1 MKRNNKAICAVLAA
15 ILLAMTAIGCEVIGE
30 ASLETAAEKTEAL
43 HVAALKGPTGMGL
56 AYVIAEDE
64 QDTVELFDAPDVVAS
79 KFISGEIDVAAV
91 PVNLASVLYKKTEGD
106 TVVLAVNTLGVL
118 YVLDG
123 GDTIHEI
130 GDLSGKTVY
139 ATGQGSTPEY
149 ILNYLLTKN
158 GLEDVNVEY
167 VGEHA
172 TLAAMAAGGEAE
184 IAMLPEPQVS
194 AATVKNDTLRI
205 ALNLTEEWEKVSETK
220 LVQGVYVARKANYE
234 QKKQAIEAFM
244 EKIASSVER
253 VNTESNAADIVAQA
267 GIVPNA
273 AIAARAIPRANIVC
287 IRGEEMQAAVSAML
301 EVLFEAQPSSVGGT
315 LPGEDFYAG

>member
-1 MKRNNKAICAVLAA
+1 MKTKRLIWMLLALVAAALLAA
-15 ILLAMTAIGCEVIGE
+15 GCEVV
-30 ASLETAAEKTEAL
+30 AETASSQPEMQEAEPLRAG
-43 HVAALKGPTGMGL
+43 ALKGPTGMGL

-64 QDTVELFDAPDVVAS
+64 TDTVELFDAPDVAAAR
-79 KFISGEIDVAAV
+79 FISGEVDVAAV

-123 GDTIHEI
+123 GDTLHEMS
-130 GDLSGKTVY
+130 DLSGRKLY

-149 ILNYLLTKN
+149 ILNYLLEKN
-158 GLEDVNVEY
+158 GLDDVTVEY

-184 IAMLPEPQVS
+184 FAMLPEPQVS
-194 AATVKNDTLRI
+194 AAMAKNPSLRA
-205 ALNLTEEWEKVSETK
+205 ALNLTEEWNKVSDMV
-220 LVQGVYVARKANYE
+220 LVQGVYVARRSVYE
-234 QKKQAIEAFM
+234 QKKAAIDAFM
-244 EKIASSVER
+244 EKVASSVER
-253 VNTESNAADIVAQA
+253 VNSEEGAADVVAQA

-287 IRGEEMQAAVSAML
+287 IRGEEMRSAVSAML
-301 EVLFEAQPSSVGGT
+301 EVLFAAQPSSVGGA

>member
-1 MKRNNKAICAVLAA
+1 MKTKRLIWMLLALVAAALLAA
-15 ILLAMTAIGCEVIGE
+15 GCEVV
-30 ASLETAAEKTEAL
+30 AETASSQPEVQEAEPLRAG
-43 HVAALKGPTGMGL
+43 ALKGPTGMGL

-64 QDTVELFDAPDVVAS
+64 TDTVELFDAPDVAAAR
-79 KFISGEIDVAAV
+79 FISGEVDVAAV

-123 GDTIHEI
+123 GDTLHEMK
-130 GDLSGKTVY
+130 DLSGRKLY

-149 ILNYLLTKN
+149 ILNYLLEKN
-158 GLEDVNVEY
+158 GLDDVTVEY

-184 IAMLPEPQVS
+184 FAMLPEPQVS
-194 AATVKNDTLRI
+194 AAMAKNPSLRA
-205 ALNLTEEWEKVSETK
+205 ALNLTEEWNKVSDTV
-220 LVQGVYVARKANYE
+220 LVQGVYVARRSVYE
-234 QKKQAIEAFM
+234 QKKAAIDAFM
-244 EKIASSVER
+244 EKVASSVER
-253 VNTESNAADIVAQA
+253 VNSEEGAADVVAQA

-287 IRGEEMQAAVSAML
+287 IRGEEMRSAVSAML
-301 EVLFEAQPSSVGGT
+301 EVLFAAQPSSVGGA

>member
-1 MKRNNKAICAVLAA
+1 MKTKRLIWMLLALVAAALLAA
-15 ILLAMTAIGCEVIGE
+15 GCEVV
-30 ASLETAAEKTEAL
+30 AETASSQPEVQEAEPLRAG
-43 HVAALKGPTGMGL
+43 ALKGPTGMGL

-64 QDTVELFDAPDVVAS
+64 TDTVELFDAPDVAAAR
-79 KFISGEIDVAAV
+79 FISGEVDVAAV

-123 GDTIHEI
+123 GDTLHEMK
-130 GDLSGKTVY
+130 DLSGRKLY

-149 ILNYLLTKN
+149 ILNYLLEKN
-158 GLEDVNVEY
+158 GLDDVTVEY

-172 TLAAMAAGGEAE
+172 TLAAMAAGDEAE
-184 IAMLPEPQVS
+184 FAMLPEPQVS
-194 AATVKNDTLRI
+194 AAMAKNPSLRA
-205 ALNLTEEWEKVSETK
+205 ALNLTEEWNKVSDTV
-220 LVQGVYVARKANYE
+220 LVQGVYVARRSVYE
-234 QKKQAIEAFM
+234 QKKAAIDAFM
-244 EKIASSVER
+244 EKVASSVER
-253 VNTESNAADIVAQA
+253 VNSEEGAADVVAQA

-287 IRGEEMQAAVSAML
+287 IRGEEMRSAVSAML
-301 EVLFEAQPSSVGGT
+301 EVLFAAQPSSVGGA